1 MHLACP
7 AFSSTNRV
15 PDERLHD
22 EPVCGRCGA
31 RLMSTEPV
39 ELGDPS
45 LLAYIANTEL
55 PVLVDFW
62 ADWCGPCKMMA
73 PHFAAAA
80 KRMPDVRFVKV
91 NSDTA
96 PAASARFVIRSIPTL
111 VLFHAGKEHARM
123 SGAVSADALL
133 AWIRSRLPGSAP

>member
-7 AFSSTNRV
+7 ACSSTNRM

-22 EPVCGRCGA
+22 EPICGRCGA
-31 RLMSTEPV
+31 PLMSTEPV
-39 ELGDPS
+39 EIGDQA
-45 LLAYIANTEL
+45 LLPYIANTEL

-91 NSDTA
+91 NSDDA
-96 PAASARFVIRSIPTL
+96 PAASARFAIRSIPTL
-111 VLFHAGKEHARM
+111 VLFHTGKERGRM
-123 SGAVSADALL
+123 SGAVSADELL
-133 AWIRSRLPGSAP
+133 AWIRTRLPGSAP